1 MSMVPIADLIAVL
14 IGIAIVA
21 VALAVAVAITFTA
34 ALGIIVVAIVLLVAV
49 SMFLGHSDGRRE
61 GQRQN
66 CSRTNSQPG
75 LD

>member
-1 MSMVPIADLIAVL
+1 MVPIADLIAVL

-21 VALAVAVAITFTA
+21 VAVAMTLSGAS
-34 ALGIIVVAIVLLVAV
+34 GIIVVAIVLLVAV
-49 SMFLGHSDGRRE
+49 SMFLGRSDGRRE